1 MIHVLAA
8 IFVLL
13 LGLPEAFAVSSSPS
27 EGRKANRLVDAASP
41 YLRQHAYNPIDWYSW
56 GEEAFAKAKKENK
69 PVFLS
74 VGYSTCHWCHV
85 MARES
90 FENDKIAEV
99 LNSSFISIK
108 VDRER
113 RPDVDETYMLATQ
126 LITGRGGWPN
136 SVFLT
141 PDRKPFYAGTYFPPG
156 PFRKLLTQVSGFWL
170 RQGDQLRQDAERL
183 AGTIDT
189 IMTRRVEA
197 EEITPQVLKT
207 AADSLLQGYDL
218 VYGGFGD
225 APKFPQESM
234 LLFLLRMAEKD
245 GHQDALDAVSYTLVS
260 MLDGGIQ
267 DHAAGG
273 FHRYAVDAKW
283 LVPHFEKM
291 LYNQALITQALIHTY
306 RLTGNERLAKG
317 ARRALD
323 YVLDD
328 MTSPEGGFY
337 SARDADSEGEEGTF
351 YVWTEEQIE
360 EALGEKDGEFAKI
373 AFGVT
378 FEGNFES
385 GTTVLHF
392 PNSAKKLAKKLGVNE
407 AEFDTHIE
415 KIRAKLTKVRAK
427 REAPIRDEKIVT
439 AWNGMM
445 IVTFAQAAETL
456 NEKRYEKAALNAGAF
471 MWEKM
476 RVDGVLNRA
485 FFEGKAE
492 LEGQQED
499 YAFGALGFIAIYD
512 LTGDKKWLERAE
524 TLIARMVKDF
534 RDEKAGD
541 YYMTASL
548 NTFGKAK
555 ARTDSGIPSGNA
567 AALEAFAR
575 LTQRSENPDHR
586 INGEALLAALSG
598 LAAQSP
604 QSNAYSLLAADMLL
618 RGGAGPRQ
626 FMSKGVVDARAAL
639 DISTGEVSVSIKL
652 ANGWHIN
659 SNTPLEDFFIPTQ
672 LSVEGFSDAKITYP
686 KHVIRKLGFQENEL
700 ALYEGKVELT
710 AKLSKTPSSAVTA
723 TLRIQ
728 ACSDQICLEPETAN
742 LTIPVHV
749 KSGSAE

>member
-8 IFVLL
+8 LFVLL
-13 LGLPEAFAVSSSPS
+13 LGLPEAFAVSKGAG
-27 EGRKANRLVDAASP
+27 EGRKPNRLVDAASP

-69 PVFLS
+69 PIFLS

-99 LNSSFISIK
+99 LNSNFISIK

-141 PDRKPFYAGTYFPPG
+141 PDRKPFYAGTYFPPD
-156 PFRKLLTQVSGFWL
+156 PFRSLLTQVSGYWL
-170 RQGDQLRQDAERL
+170 RQGDQLREDAEKL

-207 AADSLLQGYDL
+207 AADTLLQDYDL
-218 VYGGFGD
+218 VYGGFGG
-225 APKFPQESM
+225 APKFPQEST
-234 LLFLLRMAEKD
+234 LLFLLRLAEKD
-245 GHQDALDAVSYTLVS
+245 GHRHALDAVSYTLDS
-260 MLDGGIQ
+260 LLNGGITDQ
-267 DHAAGG
+267 AAGG
-273 FHRYAVDAKW
+273 FHRYSTDAKW

-291 LYNQALITQALIHTY
+291 LYNQALITSALVRAY
-306 RLTGNERLAKG
+306 QLTGNERLAAG
-317 ARRALD
+317 ARHALD

-351 YVWTEEQIE
+351 YVWTEDQIE
-360 EALGEKDGEFAKI
+360 KALGKDDAAFAKT

-378 FEGNFES
+378 FEGNFEN

-392 PNSAKKLAKKLGVNE
+392 PEMAGRLAKKLGVDETTFNTRI
-407 AEFDTHIE
+407 D
-415 KIRAKLTKVRAK
+415 KIRAKLVKVRAK
-427 REAPIRDEKIVT
+427 REAPIRDEKIVA

-445 IVTFAQAAETL
+445 IVTFAEAAEAFGD
-456 NEKRYEKAALNAGAF
+456 ERYEKAALNAGTF

-476 RVDGVLNRA
+476 RVDGTLHRA

-492 LEGQQED
+492 LDGQQED
-499 YAFGALGFIAIYD
+499 YAFAALGFISLYD
-512 LTGDKKWLERAE
+512 LTGDKQWLERAE
-524 TLIARMVKDF
+524 TLIAEMVKDF

-548 NTFGKAK
+548 NTFSKAK
-555 ARTDSGIPSGNA
+555 ARTDSGTPSGNA

-575 LTQRSENPDHR
+575 LTHRSANPDHR

-598 LAAQSP
+598 LAAKSP
-604 QSNAYSLLAADMLL
+604 QSNAYSLLAADMQL

-626 FMSKGVVDARAAL
+626 FMSKGYVDARAVL
-639 DISTGEVSVSIKL
+639 DGSSGEVTVSVKV
-652 ANGWHIN
+652 ADGWHIN
-659 SNTPLEDFFIPTQ
+659 SNTPLEDFFIATE
-672 LSVEGFSDAKITYP
+672 LSVEGTDDAKITYP
-686 KHVIRKLGFQENEL
+686 AHKKMKLGFHDKEL
-700 ALYEGKVELT
+700 ALFEGTVTLK
-710 AKLSKTPSSAVTA
+710 AKLPKAPTSAVTA
-723 TLRIQ
+723 RLRVQ
-728 ACSDQICLEPETAN
+728 TCSDKICLEPETAD
-742 LTIPVHV
+742 LRIPVHV
-749 KSGSAE
+749 KPAG

>member
-8 IFVLL
+8 LFVLL
-13 LGLPEAFAVSSSPS
+13 LSLPEAFAVSKGAG
-27 EGRKANRLVDAASP
+27 EGRKANRLLEAASP
-41 YLRQHAYNPIDWYSW
+41 YLRQHAYNPIDWYAW
-56 GEEAFAKAKKENK
+56 GDEAFAKAKKENK
-69 PVFLS
+69 PIFLS
-74 VGYSTCHWCHV
+74 IGYSTCHWCHV

-99 LNSSFISIK
+99 LNSNFISIK

-126 LITGRGGWPN
+126 LITGGGGWPN

-141 PDRKPFYAGTYFPPG
+141 PERKPFYAGTYFPPD
-156 PFRKLLTQVSGFWL
+156 PFRSLLSQVSGYWL
-170 RQGDQLRQDAERL
+170 RQGDQLRQDADKL
-183 AGTIDT
+183 ADTIDA

-207 AADSLLQGYDL
+207 AADTLLQNYDL
-218 VYGGFGD
+218 VYGGFGG
-225 APKFPQESM
+225 APKFPQEST

-245 GHQDALDAVSYTLVS
+245 GHKDALDAVSYTLDS
-260 MLDGGIQ
+260 LLNGGITDQ
-267 DHAAGG
+267 AAGG
-273 FHRYAVDAKW
+273 FHRYSVDAKW

-291 LYNQALITQALIHTY
+291 LYNQALITSALVRTY
-306 RLTGNERLAKG
+306 ALTGNERLAAG

-351 YVWTEEQIE
+351 YVWTPGQIDK
-360 EALGEKDGEFAKI
+360 ALSKDDAAFAKT

-378 FEGNFES
+378 DKGNFEH
-385 GTTVLHF
+385 GATVLHF
-392 PNSAKKLAKKLGVNE
+392 PKMADQLAKDLGVDE
-407 AEFDTHIE
+407 AAFITRIG
-415 KIRAKLTKVRAK
+415 KIRAKLAKVRSA
-427 REAPIRDEKIVT
+427 REAPIRDEKVVA

-445 IVTFAQAAETL
+445 IVTFAEAAEVL
-456 NEKRYEKAALNAGAF
+456 GEKRYEKAALGAGTF

-476 RVDGVLNRA
+476 RVGGTLHRA

-492 LEGQQED
+492 LDGQQED
-499 YAFGALGFIAIYD
+499 YAFGALGFIALHD
-512 LTGDKKWLERAE
+512 LTGDKVWLERAE
-524 TLIARMVKDF
+524 TLVSDMVKNF

-555 ARTDSGIPSGNA
+555 ARTDAGTPSGNA

-575 LTQRSENPDHR
+575 LTQRSANPDHR

-598 LAAQSP
+598 LAVKSP
-604 QSNAYSLLAADMLL
+604 QSNAYSLLAADMQL

-626 FMSKGVVDARAAL
+626 FMSKGIVDARATL
-639 DISTGEVSVSIKL
+639 DTASGEIIVSVKV
-652 ANGWHIN
+652 ADGWHIN

-672 LSVEGFSDAKITYP
+672 LTVEGANNAKITYP
-686 KHVIRKLGFQENEL
+686 AHKKMKLGFHDKEL
-700 ALYEGKVELT
+700 ALFEGTVELK
-710 AKLSKTPSSAVTA
+710 AKLAKTPASAVTA
-723 TLRIQ
+723 KLQVQT
-728 ACSDQICLEPETAN
+728 CSDKICLEPETAE
-742 LTIPVHV
+742 LRIPVHL
-749 KSGSAE
+749 KPSG

>member
-13 LGLPEAFAVSSSPS
+13 LGLPEAFAVSKGPG

-69 PVFLS
+69 PIFLS

-90 FENDKIAEV
+90 FEDDAIAEV
-99 LNSSFISIK
+99 LNSSFIAIK

-141 PDRKPFYAGTYFPPG
+141 PDRKPFFAGTYFPPD
-156 PFRKLLTQVSGFWL
+156 PFRKLLTQVSGYWL
-170 RQGDQLRQDAERL
+170 REGDALRQDAEKL

-197 EEITPQVLKT
+197 EEITPQILK
-207 AADSLLQGYDL
+207 ASADKLLQNYDL
-218 VYGGFGD
+218 VYGGFGG

-234 LLFLLRMAEKD
+234 LLFMLRMAEKD
-245 GHQDALDAVSYTLVS
+245 GHKDALDAVSYTLES

-273 FHRYAVDAKW
+273 FHRYATDAKW

-291 LYNQALITQALIHTY
+291 LYNQALITQALVRTY
-306 RLTGNERLAKG
+306 ALTGNERLANG

-328 MTSPEGGFY
+328 MTSPQGGFY
-337 SARDADSEGEEGTF
+337 SARDADSEGEEGIF

-360 EALGEKDGEFAKI
+360 EALGEKDAEFAI
-373 AFGVT
+373 TAFGIT
-378 FEGNFES
+378 LEGNFES

-392 PNSAKKLAKKLGVNE
+392 PGSVEKLAKKLGVNE
-407 AEFDTHIE
+407 AEFNVRID
-415 KIRAKLTKVRAK
+415 KIRKKLTAVRSK
-427 REAPIRDEKIVT
+427 REAPHRDEKVVT

-445 IVTFAQAAETL
+445 IETFARAAETL
-456 NEKRYEKAALNAGAF
+456 RDKRYEKAAVNAGAF

-476 RVDGVLNRA
+476 RVDGALKRA

-492 LEGQQED
+492 LDAQQED
-499 YAFGALGFIAIYD
+499 YAFGALGFIALYD
-512 LTGDKKWLERAE
+512 LTGDKTWLERAE
-524 TLIARMVKDF
+524 SFIAKMVKDF

-575 LTQRSENPDHR
+575 LNQRSENPEHK

-598 LAAQSP
+598 LAVKSP

-618 RGGAGPRQ
+618 RGSAGPRQ
-626 FMSKGVVDARAAL
+626 FMSKGVVDARAVL
-639 DISTGEVSVSIKL
+639 DASSGEVSVTIKL
-652 ANGWHIN
+652 KDGWHIN
-659 SNTPLEDFFIPTQ
+659 SSTPLEDFFIPTK
-672 LSVEGFSDAKITYP
+672 LSIEGFSDAKITYP
-686 KHVIRKLGFQENEL
+686 DHIIQKLGFQENEL
-700 ALYEGKVELT
+700 ALYEGAVELK
-710 AKLSKTPSSAVTA
+710 AKLGKKPDSAVTA
-723 TLRIQ
+723 ILHIQ
-728 ACSDQICLEPETAN
+728 ACSDRICLEPETAS
-742 LTIPVHV
+742 LTIPIHV
-749 KSGSAE
+749 KPSG